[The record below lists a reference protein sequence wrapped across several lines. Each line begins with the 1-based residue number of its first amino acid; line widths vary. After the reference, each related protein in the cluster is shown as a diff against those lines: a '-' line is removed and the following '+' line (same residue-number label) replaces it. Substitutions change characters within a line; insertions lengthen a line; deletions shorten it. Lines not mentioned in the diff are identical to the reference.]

1 MELPDNI
8 LESKLHFFDR
18 QLATEYGV
26 YEATMILGLSAST
39 IKRRL
44 NSGVLKQVARGNL
57 RENN

>member
-39 IKRRL
+39 IKRIINHFIL
-44 NSGVLKQVARGNL
+44 DL
-57 RENN
+57 